1 MLAAVRRCVYVSAM
15 NKALDRFF
23 GGPPAWV
30 LLRLAILSLIVG
42 LVLSALGVSPY
53 EIFAGIRRL
62 IVQIYELGFDAID
75 LVWRY
80 FLMGAVI
87 VFPIWLIMRLIRNT
101 RRGGE

>member
-1 MLAAVRRCVYVSAM
+1 MRRPDAYVYVSPM
-15 NKALDRFF
+15 NNPLDRFF
-23 GGPPAWV
+23 GGPPVWV

-53 EIFAGIRRL
+53 EIFTGLRRL
-62 IVQIYELGFDAID
+62 VVQIYELGFDAID

-87 VFPIWLIMRLIRNT
+87 VFPIWLVIRLLRNT
-101 RRGGE
+101 RRGNG